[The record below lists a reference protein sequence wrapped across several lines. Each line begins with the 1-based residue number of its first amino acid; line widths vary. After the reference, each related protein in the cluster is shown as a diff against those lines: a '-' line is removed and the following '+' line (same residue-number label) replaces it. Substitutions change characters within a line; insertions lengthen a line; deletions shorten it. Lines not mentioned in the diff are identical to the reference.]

1 MFVCSYGLKP
11 HKTHKKGTHMQEN
24 KLLTI
29 YGARLSK
36 SGKHINLTLVE
47 GEDAQ
52 RKFYTACVK
61 IDEESKVHGFIR
73 NTIEGYKDVLIV
85 VPLLAPTKT
94 KETPKDQFDD
104 LDQIDGD
111 QIPF

>member
-1 MFVCSYGLKP
+1 MN
-11 HKTHKKGTHMQEN
+11 EN

-47 GEDAQ
+47 GEGNE

-61 IDEESKVHGFIR
+61 IDESSKVHGVVR
-73 NTIEGYKDVLIV
+73 NTIEKGEEAIIV

-94 KETPKDQFDD
+94 EETPKDQFDD
-104 LDQIDGD
+104 LDQIDED

>member
-1 MFVCSYGLKP
+1 MN
-11 HKTHKKGTHMQEN
+11 EN

-47 GEDAQ
+47 GEGNE

-61 IDEESKVHGFIR
+61 IDENSKVHGSIDK
-73 NTIEGYKDVLIV
+73 NTKGEDEAVVV
-85 VPLLAPTKT
+85 VPLLEKP

-104 LDQIDGD
+104 LDQIDED

>member
-1 MFVCSYGLKP
+1 MN
-11 HKTHKKGTHMQEN
+11 EN

-47 GEDAQ
+47 GEGNE

-61 IDEESKVHGFIR
+61 IDESSKVHGVVR
-73 NTIEGYKDVLIV
+73 NTIEKGEEAIIV
-85 VPLLAPTKT
+85 VPLLEKP

-104 LDQIDGD
+104 LDQIDED